1 MTERLRILI
10 DISNSYPRAFPPIFR
25 HLFVSRNFSIFQ
37 IFQFFFSN
45 IGMLTNLMFLLL
57 LENFANSDRTPPY
70 IDTYLQLLFPNFGN
84 YGHKP
89 SPIRINKPKTPH
101 TLPSLAQYTS
111 HPTTHLGVGPWVQF
125 STPFS
130 TILEPT
136 RPTALDRPELHFP
149 SCALLYIPGS
159 NRWSKCCP
167 KFGSKHGPKCRS
179 RGVLR

>member
-1 MTERLRILI
+1 MTQRR
-10 DISNSYPRAFPPIFR
+10 
-25 HLFVSRNFSIFQ
+25 RN
-37 IFQFFFSN
+37 
-45 IGMLTNLMFLLL
+45 T
-57 LENFANSDRTPPY
+57 
-70 IDTYLQLLFPNFGN
+70 DTYLQLLFPNFGN

-136 RPTALDRPELHFP
+136 RPTGLDRPELHFS
-149 SCALLYIPGS
+149 SCALLYIPT
-159 NRWSKCCP
+159 RCT
-167 KFGSKHGPKCRS
+167 RS
-179 RGVLR
+179 RNWEQLWTVTLRVAFRLDFFSRRRGGITNIS